1 MIILLK
7 QLESKLKAANYDLDV
22 DDNGIYVTL
31 LDIDIVVEDES
42 YLVSIPENSETSY
55 HSSVDE
61 VLEVINRVNM
71 IYNMKEELR
80 KNNLSFKDVDSHMI
94 YVKDFSIFYEN
105 SSLWLESVDG
115 EVSSHTTPSSVIANL
130 EDYQVL

>member
-1 MIILLK
+1 MLK